1 MNMRRSRAFTLIE
14 LLIVVAIIA
23 ILAAIAVPNFQRAQ
37 VKAKVA
43 RVEAEFKTV
52 ATGLALYQADWRKFP
67 FGLTDLVPLDLVALT
82 TPVAYLTTVDLK
94 DVFMPKRLLRSGGEN
109 GNSPRGYLYFNL
121 KGDWAIG
128 RGVPIPAR
136 TETYILES
144 QGPDRTQDYIP
155 QFATGLEG
163 FGPEQV
169 YDSSN
174 GIISLGD
181 LARMGGQ
188 LPHNP
193 LAHPLIH

>member
-1 MNMRRSRAFTLIE
+1 MRRSRAFTLIE

-43 RVEAEFKTV
+43 RVEGEFKTL
-52 ATGLALYQADWRKFP
+52 ATGLALYQVDWRKFP
-67 FGLTDLVPLDLVALT
+67 FGFTDLVPLDLVALT

-94 DVFMPKRLLRSGGEN
+94 DIFMPKRLMRSGVEN
-109 GNSPRGYLYFNL
+109 GNSPHGYLYFNL

-128 RGVPIPAR
+128 RGVPIPLR

-144 QGPDRTQDYIP
+144 QGPDRAQDYVP
-155 QFATGLEG
+155 QFATGLED
-163 FGPEQV
+163 FGLEQV
-169 YDSSN
+169 YDPSN

-181 LARMGGQ
+181 IARLGGQ
-188 LPHNP
+188 LPNNP
-193 LAHPLIH
+193 LAHPLVH